1 MNFKGKNA
9 IVTGAGRGIGK
20 AIALGLAQKGANII
34 IFDINEE
41 NLVNTA
47 AEIESLGVKVKT
59 AIVDVSDESAIR
71 NAIDESI
78 KEFGQI
84 HILINN
90 AGIPVI
96 NDFLNGDSSAWKKSI
111 DVNILG
117 TMYPT
122 HAILPH
128 MIEKGYGRIVNI
140 GSVAGVYGINY
151 FVDYSMTKG
160 AVIAFTKAVAKLVS
174 DKGITVNC
182 VSPGSIDTTGDNHSM
197 DDFCFIGR
205 AGTPEECANPVIF
218 LASDEASYI
227 SGQNYLVDGCRK
239 KM

>member
-47 AEIESLGVKVKT
+47 AEIENLGVKVKT
-59 AIVDVSDESAIR
+59 AVVDVSDENAIR
-71 NAIDESI
+71 NAIDDSI

-122 HAILPH
+122 HAVLPH

-151 FVDYSMTKG
+151 FVDY
-160 AVIAFTKAVAKLVS
+160 FLL
-174 DKGITVNC
+174 
-182 VSPGSIDTTGDNHSM
+182 
-197 DDFCFIGR
+197 
-205 AGTPEECANPVIF
+205 IF
-218 LASDEASYI
+218 DI
-227 SGQNYLVDGCRK
+227 
-239 KM
+239 